1 MNFKNLKKLTL
12 SQLTKGTEEV
22 VDNFLPTPNMDE
34 LVEKQV
40 GKNKAIIIT
49 GASSGLGAGMAE
61 KFAKMG
67 YNLGICARRIERLQ
81 ELKANILTHSPNVQI
96 EVRSL
101 DVADYDAV
109 FATFNE
115 FANTFGHIDR
125 VVVNAGIGDGRAIGK
140 GHFEIN
146 RKTAEINFISA
157 LAQCEAAMQIFREQ
171 NSGHLV
177 AISSMSAMRGLPKH
191 LTTYAA
197 SKAAL
202 AHLAEGIRAD
212 MLKSK
217 LPIKVTTVYPGYIR
231 TELNEG
237 AKALPFEVDVETGT
251 REMVEVIESDILEA
265 YVPKMPWVLL
275 GKAMKTLPLHIVNK
289 LS

>member
-1 MNFKNLKKLTL
+1 
-12 SQLTKGTEEV
+12 
-22 VDNFLPTPNMDE
+22 MDE
-34 LVEKQV
+34 LIKNQV
-40 GKNKAIIIT
+40 GKGKSIIIT
-49 GASSGLGAGMAE
+49 GASAGLGAGMAE

-67 YNLGICARRIERLQ
+67 YNLGICARRINQLEQ
-81 ELKANILTHSPNVQI
+81 LKTDILSHSPNVHI

-109 FATFNE
+109 FTTFE
-115 FANTFGHIDR
+115 DFAQTFGQIDR
-125 VVVNAGIGDGRAIGK
+125 VIVNAGIGDGRGIGK

-157 LAQCEAAMQIFREQ
+157 LAQCEAAMQIFRRQ

-197 SKAAL
+197 TKAGL

-217 LPIKVTTVYPGYIR
+217 LPIKVTNLYPGYIR
-231 TELNEG
+231 TEINAG
-237 AKALPFEVDVETGT
+237 SKNLPFAVDIETGT
-251 REMVEVIESDILEA
+251 REMVEAIESDILEA
-265 YVPKMPWVLL
+265 YVPKMPWVIIA
-275 GKAMKTLPLHIVNK
+275 KAMKTAPLHILNK